1 MNTTMWTL
9 NLSEKTFPVAEI
21 FLGSVIKFFSFP
33 FISNT
38 IFTLKK
44 DLCSINRAK
53 QYSTITKTTFDI
65 LSKKTC
71 VSTEASK
78 NLGCLN
84 FLSRNNIRKVK
95 IKNLLLFGCCRD
107 FCCFSSQV
115 NNKVE
120 KTKKKQN
127 KRTQL
132 YTLYVTLTKNPNT
145 G

>member
-1 MNTTMWTL
+1 TCVST
-9 NLSEKTFPVAEI
+9 EQ
-21 FLGSVIKFFSFP
+21 
-33 FISNT
+33 
-38 IFTLKK
+38 
-44 DLCSINRAK
+44 K
-53 QYSTITKTTFDI
+53 QNSTITKTTFDI
-65 LSKKTC
+65 LSKTTC

-84 FLSRNNIRKVK
+84 CLSRNNIRKVK

-120 KTKKKQN
+120 KKKKKKQN

-132 YTLYVTLTKNPNT
+132 YTLKTDISESEDCITIKV
-145 G
+145 